1 MHSSLLPTLPTFVK
15 VVETQSFSK
24 AAKALGLTKSAV
36 SKHIQA
42 LEDGLKVRLLNR
54 TTRSLALTEEGELF
68 YRTAA
73 HVVEELRSTEH
84 QIASVHDRPSGV
96 LKVNAP
102 DSFGAQHLAP
112 VVTAFAAQYPDLR
125 IEMILTD
132 RFVNIIDEGVDVAI
146 RVASLTDSSLIA
158 RKLARCQMVMVAS
171 PSYLAEHGAPRHPDE
186 LINHRFIEYSNSERP
201 NELRY
206 LDAAGKAAVAPITP
220 VFRSNAAPFLRRAA
234 CDGLGLIYVPSFIVG
249 DEVRAGKLVQIMHGL
264 EPVGERNISALYPH
278 NRYMSAKVRL
288 FIDAVAKAFAV
299 PYWEV

>member
-1 MHSSLLPTLPTFVK
+1 MHPSILPTLPTFVK

-24 AAKALGLTKSAV
+24 AAKALGITKSAV

-73 HVVEELRSTEH
+73 HVVEELKSTES

-102 DSFGAQHLAP
+102 ESFGSMHLAP
-112 VVTAFAAQYPDLR
+112 VITGFAAQYPDVQV
-125 IEMILTD
+125 EVTLTD
-132 RFVNIIDEGVDVAI
+132 RFVHIIDEGVDVAI
-146 RVASLTDSSLIA
+146 RVAALTDSSLIA
-158 RKLARCQMVMVAS
+158 RKLARCQMVMAAS
-171 PSYLAEHGAPRHPDE
+171 PAYIAQHGAPTHPDQ
-186 LINHRFIEYSNSERP
+186 LINHRFIEYSYSDRP
-201 NELRY
+201 SELRY
-206 LDAAGKAAVAPITP
+206 LDGNNKAAIAPITP
-220 VFRSNAAPFLRRAA
+220 VFRSNAAPLLRRAA
-234 CDGLGLIYVPSFIVG
+234 VEGLGIVCVPSFIVG
-249 DEVRAGKLVQIMHGL
+249 EEIRSGALTRIMP
-264 EPVGERNISALYPH
+264 EFSPVGERNIYALYPH

>member
-1 MHSSLLPTLPTFVK
+1 MHPSLLPTLPTFVK

-24 AAKALGLTKSAV
+24 AAKVLGLTKSAV
-36 SKHIQA
+36 SKHIHA

-73 HVVEELRSTEH
+73 HLVEELASTES

-102 DSFGAQHLAP
+102 ESFGSMHLAP
-112 VVTAFAAQYPDLR
+112 VVTAFAKQYPDMQV
-125 IEMILTD
+125 EVVLTD
-132 RFVNIIDEGVDVAI
+132 RFVHIIEEGVDVAI

-158 RKLARCQMVMVAS
+158 RKIARCQMVMVAS
-171 PSYLAEHGAPRHPDE
+171 SDYLAACGTPVHPDE

-206 LDAAGKAAVAPITP
+206 VDAAGKAGIAPIVP
-220 VFRSNAAPFLRRAA
+220 AFRSNSARLLKRAA
-234 CDGLGLIYVPSFIVG
+234 CEGLGIVYIPSFIVG
-249 DEVRAGKLVQIMHGL
+249 EDVREGKLVRIMPGIQ
-264 EPVGERNISALYPH
+264 PDGERNIYALYPH

-288 FIDAVAKAFAV
+288 FIDAVAKAFST

>member
-1 MHSSLLPTLPTFVK
+1 MHPSLLPTLPTFVK

-24 AAKALGLTKSAV
+24 AAKVLGLTKSAV
-36 SKHIQA
+36 SKHIHA

-73 HVVEELRSTEH
+73 HLVEELASTES

-102 DSFGAQHLAP
+102 ESFGSIHLAP
-112 VVTAFAAQYPDLR
+112 VVTAFARQYPDMQV
-125 IEMILTD
+125 EVVLTD
-132 RFVNIIDEGVDVAI
+132 RFVHIIEEGVDVAI

-158 RKLARCQMVMVAS
+158 RKIARCQMVMVAS
-171 PSYLAEHGAPRHPDE
+171 ADYLAAHGTPVHPDE
-186 LINHRFIEYSNSERP
+186 LINHRFIEYSNSDRP

-206 LDAAGKAAVAPITP
+206 TDASGKSGIAPIAP
-220 VFRSNAAPFLRRAA
+220 VFRSNSAPLLKRAA
-234 CDGLGLIYVPSFIVG
+234 CEGLGIVYIPSFIVG
-249 DEVRAGKLVQIMHGL
+249 DDVRAGTLVRIMPGIQ
-264 EPVGERNISALYPH
+264 PDGERNIYALYPH

-288 FIDAVAKAFAV
+288 FIDAVARAFSV
-299 PYWEV
+299 PYWEI

>member
-1 MHSSLLPTLPTFVK
+1 MHPSLLPTLPTFVK
-15 VVETQSFSK
+15 VVQTQSFSK
-24 AAKALGLTKSAV
+24 AARALGLTKSAV

-73 HVVEELRSTEH
+73 HLVEELASTES

-102 DSFGAQHLAP
+102 ESFGSMHLAP
-112 VVTAFAAQYPDLR
+112 VITAFAAQYP
-125 IEMILTD
+125 EMQVEVTLTD
-132 RFVNIIDEGVDVAI
+132 RFVHIIEEGVDVAV

-171 PSYLAEHGAPRHPDE
+171 TRYLAAHGVPTHPDQ
-186 LINHRFIEYSNSERP
+186 LINHRFIEYSYTDRP
-201 NELRY
+201 SELRY
-206 LDAAGKAAVAPITP
+206 VDETGKPSIAPITP
-220 VFRSNAAPFLRRAA
+220 VFRSNAGPLLKRAA
-234 CDGLGLIYVPSFIVG
+234 CEGLGIIYVPSFIVG
-249 DEVRAGKLVQIMHGL
+249 DEVRAGTLVRILPQVQ
-264 EPVGERNISALYPH
+264 PVGERNIYALYPH

-288 FIDAVAKAFAV
+288 FSDAVAKAFAT
-299 PYWEV
+299 PYWEI

>member
-1 MHSSLLPTLPTFVK
+1 MHSSLLSTLPTFVK
-15 VVETQSFSK
+15 VVQTQSFSK
-24 AAKALGLTKSAV
+24 AAKAMGITKSAV

-73 HVVEELRSTEH
+73 HLVEELASAES

-102 DSFGAQHLAP
+102 ESFGSLHLAP
-112 VVTAFAAQYPDLR
+112 VITAFARQYPDVQV
-125 IEMILTD
+125 EVTLTD
-132 RFVNIIDEGVDVAI
+132 RFVHIIEEGVDVAI

-171 PSYLAEHGAPRHPDE
+171 PAYLAAHGVPTHPDQ
-186 LINHRFIEYSNSERP
+186 LASHRFVEYSYSDRSS
-201 NELRY
+201 ELRY
-206 LDAAGKAAVAPITP
+206 VDAQGKPAMASITP
-220 VFRSNAAPFLRRAA
+220 VFRSNAAPLLRRAA
-234 CDGLGLIYVPSFIVG
+234 CDGLGILYVPSFIVG
-249 DEVRAGKLVQIMHGL
+249 DDVRSGALVRVMPEL
-264 EPVGERNISALYPH
+264 MPVGDRNVYALYPH

-288 FIDAVAKAFAV
+288 FIDAVAAAFTT
-299 PYWEV
+299 PYWEI

>member
-1 MHSSLLPTLPTFVK
+1 MHPSLLPTLPTFVK

-24 AAKALGLTKSAV
+24 AAKVLGLTKSAV
-36 SKHIQA
+36 SKHIHA

-73 HVVEELRSTEH
+73 HLVEELASTES

-102 DSFGAQHLAP
+102 TSFGSLHLAP
-112 VVTAFAAQYPDLR
+112 VITAFAQQYPDVQV
-125 IEMILTD
+125 EVMLTD
-132 RFVNIIDEGVDVAI
+132 RFVHIIEEGVDVAI

-158 RKLARCQMVMVAS
+158 RKLARCQMVMTAS
-171 PSYLAEHGAPRHPDE
+171 PAYLAAHGTPTHPDQ
-186 LINHRFIEYSNSERP
+186 LINHRFIEYSYTERSG
-201 NELRY
+201 ELRY
-206 LDAAGKAAVAPITP
+206 MDHAGKASIASVVP
-220 VFRSNAAPFLRRAA
+220 VFRSDSAWLLRQAA
-234 CDGLGLIYVPSFIVG
+234 CDGLGILYVPSFIVG
-249 DEVRAGKLVQIMHGL
+249 DEIRSGKLVRVMPEVQ
-264 EPVGERNISALYPH
+264 PVGERNIYALYPH